1 MAFFNFKPTLKTVN
15 LKGDGD
21 IEIKLLVPGHE
32 MRGRIEMLHEMIGEK
47 VEAEFASTVVS
58 YNVQINTRT
67 SKPVTQY
74 RVDDKGVVHEVKPEE
89 GEQVEMELGL
99 PPEKLKIED
108 KPNSIELQ
116 VIVDFILES
125 LAPEYEDLL
134 YDFHI
139 IHDRLSKGEAY
150 SRIATD
156 LGISSG
162 KLTDLTEEY
171 RRRVAPLAAKWNEWR
186 EGNEP
191 STPVAEAH
199 AQAESE
205 QAEANPNQEE
215 TSEDQPADA
224 SGPVS
229 LQEELPDWM
238 QQSMNGEQS
247 SEDEQQSS
255 GSTIPDA
262 ADIKLSEIDREELE
276 QFILT
281 HKPMYPDIEFNY
293 PELLE
298 KRRAGKSWLDIAQEL
313 HVNSSQLKNKWVVYK
328 KRAARKMLDNN
339 GAA

>member
-1 MAFFNFKPTLKTVN
+1 MAYINFKPTVKAVN
-15 LKGDGD
+15 LKSDGD
-21 IEIKLLVPGHE
+21 IEIKILVPGHE

-58 YNVQINTRT
+58 YNVQINART

-74 RVDDKGVVHEVKPEE
+74 RVDDTGVVHEVKPE
-89 GEQVEMELGL
+89 GEQVEMELGF

-116 VIVDFILES
+116 IIVDFILES

-139 IHDRLSKGEAY
+139 IHDRLSKGETY

-162 KLTDLTEEY
+162 KLAEMVEEY

-191 STPVAEAH
+191 STSLITEPSTEP
-199 AQAESE
+199 E
-205 QAEANPNQEE
+205 QVEANPDQEAV
-215 TSEDQPADA
+215 SEDQPENAA
-224 SGPVS
+224 GTMN
-229 LQEELPDWM
+229 LQDELPDWM
-238 QQSMNGEQS
+238 QQSMQDEQS
-247 SEDEQQSS
+247 EQSNSQSNDNV
-255 GSTIPDA
+255 IPDA

-293 PELLE
+293 PDLLE
-298 KRRAGKSWLDIAQEL
+298 KRHTGKSWLDIAKEL
-313 HVNSSQLKNKWVVYK
+313 QVNSSKLKNSWVLYK
-328 KRAARKMLDNN
+328 KRAARQMIDTN

>member
-1 MAFFNFKPTLKTVN
+1 MAYINFKGTVKAVN
-15 LKGDGD
+15 LKSDGD

-58 YNVQINTRT
+58 YNVQINART
-67 SKPVTQY
+67 SKPITQY
-74 RVDDKGVVHEVKPEE
+74 RVDDTGVVHEVKPEE

-134 YDFHI
+134 YDFHV
-139 IHDRLSKGEAY
+139 IHDRLSKGETY

-191 STPVAEAH
+191 STPLVDASNELEQMEVDPDQEA
-199 AQAESE
+199 A
-205 QAEANPNQEE
+205 
-215 TSEDQPADA
+215 SEDQPADA
-224 SGPVS
+224 SEPVS

-238 QQSMNGEQS
+238 QQSMQ
-247 SEDEQQSS
+247 DEQNGQQEQQPAENAL
-255 GSTIPDA
+255 PDA
-262 ADIKLSEIDREELE
+262 ADIKLSEINREELE

-298 KRRAGKSWLDIAQEL
+298 KRHAGSSWLDIAQEL
-313 HVNSSQLKNKWVVYK
+313 KVNSSNLKNKWVAYK
-328 KRAARKMLDNN
+328 KRAARQMLDTN